1 MEAILKRK
9 PEEQETVE
17 KGKNHMF
24 YISLPGPLSERL
36 RRQSKRLSCSISII
50 GRMAV
55 VKFLE
60 EEEARERNL
69 NQSYG
74 GVK

>member
-1 MEAILKRK
+1 MELIVKRK
-9 PEEQETVE
+9 PEEQETIE

-24 YISLPGPLSERL
+24 YISLPGPVSERL
-36 RRQSKRLSCSISII
+36 RRQAQRLSCSISII

-55 VKFLE
+55 IKFLE

-69 NQSYG
+69 NQSFG